1 MSDRYVAKPG
11 GVVEVEPDL
20 LRWAG
25 WYEETAA
32 KPFEEGGRRVDLTE
46 LADGVYVSTVF
57 LALNHSFGSG
67 PPALFETMIFGGSH
81 DYYQERYATAEEARE
96 GHRRAVELAEGGGT

>member
-32 KPFEEGGRRVDLTE
+32 KPFEEGGRRVDRTE
-46 LADGVYVSTVF
+46 LADGVCVSTVF
-57 LALNHSFGSG
+57 LSLNHAFGSG
-67 PPALFETMIFGGSH
+67 LPVLFETMIFGGPH
-81 DYYQERYATAEEARE
+81 NDYQETYTTAEEARE
-96 GHRRAVELAEGGGT
+96 GHRRAVELAKGGGT